1 MNKDVIPLKPMLPT
15 LQTSLP
21 SSNEW
26 VYEPKYD
33 GFRGILTIDESHST
47 LISRHGTDLT
57 TQFPEIIKSTKDF
70 VISKNLPL
78 ILDGEITCLTNK
90 YCSNFL
96 HVQKRG
102 RAISASTITKLSNQ
116 FPSTFIAFDI
126 LRYKEKDLLNTPLD
140 ERKSILSTLF
150 STILFSDPINIV
162 QVPYFNQPNEILD
175 ELFLHFGEGL
185 LAKKRKST
193 YAPGKRSTDWIKVKN
208 WRKVHCVVTS
218 WNSENDYFTCGI
230 LWAKIRL
237 LKSGRLKMV
246 LQKKKEMH
254 SKYALTGKEIEP
266 IQLNLQFVL
275 NTIYRTLSENT
286 LREPTFSTFLLHHT
300 VEDCTQ
306 KKMDIMAV
314 QFPDEI
320 NLTNTNKIMYG
331 AKKITKLDVLMYYRK
346 IAPYLLPYL
355 KQRDLTLIRCPEG
368 IDHETFYQKNTP
380 DYAPDFIHL
389 RKNVCHSLQAL
400 IWYCNQGAIEY
411 HIPFTLHHNENPYDI
426 VIDLDPPSLPTF
438 SLAVEAA
445 MMLNQ
450 MLNDLHVHSYVKT
463 SGNKGLQV
471 FIPTNGSFTWKQTKL
486 FTKFLTEYLLEASTS
501 LFTTERLKSKRN
513 ERLYIDEVQHSKGKT
528 IIAPYSLR
536 ANDHALVSAPLFWHE
551 LKKKDLSPLD
561 FSINTIEERIL
572 ENGDPFYDYEMN
584 REQPS
589 LKEIIFFLQTQ
600 KNKGTF
606 IGSFIRIRI
615 D

>member
-1 MNKDVIPLKPMLPT
+1 MLPT

-33 GFRGILTIDESHST
+33 GFRGILTIGESHST

-78 ILDGEITCLTNK
+78 ILDGEITCLTSK

-126 LRYKEKDLLNTPLD
+126 LRYKEIDLLNTPLD

-150 STILFSDPINIV
+150 STIVFSHPINIV
-162 QVPYFNQPNEILD
+162 PVPYFNQPNEILG
-175 ELFLHFGEGL
+175 EIFLHFGEGL
-185 LAKKRKST
+185 LAKNRKSA

-208 WRKVHCVVTS
+208 WRKVHCIVTS

-230 LWAKIRL
+230 MGKDKVIKIGQVKNGFTREE
-237 LKSGRLKMV
+237 RN
-246 LQKKKEMH
+246 
-254 SKYALTGKEIEP
+254 ALIEAIRSNGVKRNQTYTIEP
-266 IQLNLQFVL
+266 SICIELNYLQ
-275 NTIYRTLSENT
+275 TLSENT

-300 VEDCTQ
+300 VEECTQ
-306 KKMDIMAV
+306 KKMGIMRV

-320 NLTNTNKIMYG
+320 TLTNTNKIMYG

-346 IAPYLLPYL
+346 LAPYLLPYL

-368 IDHETFYQKNTP
+368 IDHETFYQKTHQIMHQTLSI
-380 DYAPDFIHL
+380 YVKI
-389 RKNVCHSLQAL
+389 KCHSLQAL

-486 FTKFLTEYLLEASTS
+486 FTKFLTEYLLEASPS